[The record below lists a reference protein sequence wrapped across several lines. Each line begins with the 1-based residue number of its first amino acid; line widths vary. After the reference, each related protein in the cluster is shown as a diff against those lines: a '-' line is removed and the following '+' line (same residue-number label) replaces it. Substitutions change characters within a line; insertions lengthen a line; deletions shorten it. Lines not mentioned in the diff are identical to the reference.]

1 VLFRLFVWYGE
12 TPIAHAMNSSE
23 WMFPIIEVIHM
34 IGIVLLVGTAVILDL
49 RLMGLRLKSMPV
61 WGLAS
66 DLMPWTTAGL
76 VTVLITGPLLLSTD
90 ADRYYDSYEFR
101 FKMACLALVI
111 LLDIV
116 VHRRVRAK
124 DSTAGP
130 GLQRFAGTM
139 SLLLWSCVVLGG
151 RAIGILMYSVKR

>member
-1 VLFRLFVWYGE
+1 
-12 TPIAHAMNSSE
+12 
-23 WMFPIIEVIHM
+23 M

-49 RLMGLRLKSMPV
+49 RLMGLRLKTMPV
-61 WGLAS
+61 WELAS

-76 VTVLITGPLLLSTD
+76 VTMLITGPLLLSTD

-111 LLDIV
+111 LFDIV

-124 DSTAGP
+124 DSTAGF
-130 GLQRFAGTM
+130 GLQRFAGVV
-139 SLLLWSCVVLGG
+139 SLVLWSCIVLGG

>member
-1 VLFRLFVWYGE
+1 MLFRLFVWYGE
-12 TPIAHAMNSSE
+12 SPIAHAMNSSE
-23 WMFPIIEVIHM
+23 WMFPVVEVIHM

-49 RLMGLRLKSMPV
+49 RLLGLRLKRMPV
-61 WGLAS
+61 WELAS

-101 FKMACLALVI
+101 FKMACLILV
-111 LLDIV
+111 LLFDV
-116 VHRRVRAK
+116 VLHRKVRALNN
-124 DSTAGP
+124 TAGT
-130 GLQRFAGTM
+130 GLQRFAGAV
-139 SLLLWSCVVLGG
+139 SLLLWSGVVLGG

>member
-23 WMFPIIEVIHM
+23 WMFPIVEVIHM

-49 RLMGLRLKSMPV
+49 RLMGLRLKSMPI
-61 WGLAS
+61 WELAS

-111 LLDIV
+111 LFDIV

-124 DSTAGP
+124 DSAAGP
-130 GLQRFAGTM
+130 GLQRFAGAL
-139 SLLLWSCVVLGG
+139 SLLLWGCVVLGG
-151 RAIGILMYSVKR
+151 RGIGILMYSVKR

>member
-23 WMFPIIEVIHM
+23 WMFPIVEVLHM

-49 RLMGLRLKSMPV
+49 RLMGLRLKTMPV
-61 WGLAS
+61 WELAS

-76 VTVLITGPLLLSTD
+76 VTMLITGPLLLSTD

-111 LLDIV
+111 LFDIV

-124 DSTAGP
+124 DSTAGF
-130 GLQRFAGTM
+130 GLQRFAGVV
-139 SLLLWSCVVLGG
+139 SLVLWSCIVLGG

>member
-1 VLFRLFVWYGE
+1 MLFRLFVWYGE

-23 WMFPIIEVIHM
+23 WMFPIVEVIHM

-49 RLMGLRLKSMPV
+49 RMMGLRLKSMTV
-61 WGLAS
+61 WDLAS

-111 LLDIV
+111 LFDIV

-124 DSTAGP
+124 DSNAGP
-130 GLQRFAGTM
+130 GLQRFAGALSM
-139 SLLLWSCVVLGG
+139 LLWSCVVLGG
-151 RAIGILMYSVKR
+151 RGIGILMYSVKK

>member
-1 VLFRLFVWYGE
+1 
-12 TPIAHAMNSSE
+12 
-23 WMFPIIEVIHM
+23 M

-49 RLMGLRLKSMPV
+49 RLMGLRLKNMPV
-61 WGLAS
+61 WELAS

-101 FKMACLALVI
+101 FKMTCLALVI
-111 LLDIV
+111 LFDIL

-130 GLQRFAGTM
+130 GMQRLAGAM
-139 SLLLWSCVVLGG
+139 SMLLWSCVVLGG
-151 RAIGILMYSVKR
+151 RGIGILMYSVKR